1 MDRLPEE
8 IIAMIITHLAADPP
22 NHHHHGNPG
31 AAPPRTTGLA
41 AYAAVSRRW
50 QPRIEALTFAHITL
64 TPARLASPLAARALT
79 PDRVRRLVRSIYLE
93 VLLPPYDEAARR
105 RVEDD
110 AERAAND
117 AVFTDAVLRL
127 FALLAAAG
135 AGEDY
140 RPKIHLSMAARCESD
155 MEDWEGRHRR
165 RPVSPTA
172 PRDLFERR
180 YESSYLDLRLAMPGQ
195 SAGSE
200 AEALPEVHCILGFGV
215 QRIDSPLLHY
225 RHFAPRA
232 LCLMASRMS
241 GLEQVYW
248 VLRDKEKRDVELRKK
263 LRADFADSLQAL
275 PSTLRSFHLMYGG
288 PAPKDHFFERPSILD
303 EADQDGHDKLSLA
316 LHKLSQRLFEFHLTA
331 DVGPEIFWP
340 SGSAELDD
348 GDSPSPPYWPNMMYY
363 GINPGAI
370 SPSGRWRFRH
380 RTDSFGDDSDHVV
393 ESDVSDSSDVA
404 PGDEIHRA
412 FRQEVDPDAV
422 RPLLLAAARAAGRMP
437 ALRHMSFV
445 IGSPPTNA
453 GWLRVSYTTAPSSRR
468 SARARLGGADAPRLV
483 VGGRPLSHLD
493 LEKEVVEAWEE
504 AARKHSDAELR
515 CALVTK
521 RLFDRYWAAP

>member
-117 AVFTDAVLRL
+117 AVFTDAVRRL

-140 RPKIHLSMAARCESD
+140 RPKIHLSLAARCESD
-155 MEDWEGRHRR
+155 MDDWEGRHRR

-180 YESSYLDLRLAMPGQ
+180 YESSYLDLKLAPPGQ
-195 SAGSE
+195 PAGSE

-248 VLRDKEKRDVELRKK
+248 VLRDKEKRDVGLRKK
-263 LRADFADSLQAL
+263 LRAGQSTPRFPLLCVVDLFLFLPRLLWRYLTWYLVTERLSESRTAQDASAHQQASVRRFCRQFAGTAFD
-275 PSTLRSFHLMYGG
+275 
-288 PAPKDHFFERPSILD
+288 API
-303 EADQDGHDKLSLA
+303 
-316 LHKLSQRLFEFHLTA
+316 
-331 DVGPEIFWP
+331 I
-340 SGSAELDD
+340 
-348 GDSPSPPYWPNMMYY
+348 SPPV
-363 GINPGAI
+363 
-370 SPSGRWRFRH
+370 R
-380 RTDSFGDDSDHVV
+380 
-393 ESDVSDSSDVA
+393 
-404 PGDEIHRA
+404 RA
-412 FRQEVDPDAV
+412 GSKG
-422 RPLLLAAARAAGRMP
+422 PLLR
-437 ALRHMSFV
+437 
-445 IGSPPTNA
+445 
-453 GWLRVSYTTAPSSRR
+453 TT
-468 SARARLGGADAPRLV
+468 
-483 VGGRPLSHLD
+483 
-493 LEKEVVEAWEE
+493 
-504 AARKHSDAELR
+504 
-515 CALVTK
+515 
-521 RLFDRYWAAP
+521 